1 MLKSIVKYCLLMT
14 ILISYLSCAEKPSI
28 CENYKTLKK
37 IKLKTLVN
45 RGEYRVV
52 NINQKDIIDFFS
64 NEICQTEPVYIIG
77 TNGEIWNI
85 SIYIDEELKMTLAK
99 SVSGT
104 YYFRDKNGKYKNDK
118 LAIKLAELID
128 KE

>member
-1 MLKSIVKYCLLMT
+1 M
-14 ILISYLSCAEKPSI
+14 ISYLSCAEKLNI
-28 CENYKTLKK
+28 CENYEAPQK
-37 IKLKTLVN
+37 IKLRTLVN

-52 NINQKDIIDFFS
+52 IIEQKDLLDFFS
-64 NEICQTEPVYIIG
+64 NEICLTEPVYIIG

-85 SIYIDEELKMTLAK
+85 SIYFDDEKKMTLAK